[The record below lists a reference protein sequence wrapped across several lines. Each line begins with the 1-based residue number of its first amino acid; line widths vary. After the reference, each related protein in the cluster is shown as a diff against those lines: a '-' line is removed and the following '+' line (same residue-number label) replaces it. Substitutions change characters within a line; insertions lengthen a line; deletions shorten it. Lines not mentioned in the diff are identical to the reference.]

1 MRIDTLCPIQKVVAA
16 GRPIRLFRC
25 ERCGTLE
32 PHMRKCGDWFCLRV
46 LDRSK
51 RVICQ
56 KLYQEDH
63 QP

>member
-25 ERCGTLE
+25 ERCGTIE
-32 PHMRKCGDWFCLRV
+32 AHMRKGPDWLCLRV
-46 LDRSK
+46 LDRVK
-51 RVICQ
+51 RVVCLHTY
-56 KLYQEDH
+56 KDS